1 MTYREKAF
9 VPLSYMN
16 YLAHFYLSGT
26 HEHLLLGNF
35 IADAVK
41 GKQLEAFSDEL
52 QEGIRMHR
60 EIDFYTD
67 THPVTSR
74 SKARLREQF
83 NHYSGVIIDIFYD
96 HFLARN
102 WSEFS
107 DEPLPEYSQRIYSLL
122 GRHASEFPERMQH
135 MLPFMKKND
144 WLMAYTEIEGIRR
157 VLTGMSRRAKF
168 ESKMELAADA
178 LEKDYPLFEKDFR
191 DFFPDLVRHTE
202 KYRVGGKNYE

>member
-1 MTYREKAF
+1 
-9 VPLSYMN
+9 MN

-41 GKQLEAFSDEL
+41 GKQLEAFTGEL
-52 QEGIRMHR
+52 QQGIRMHR

-74 SKARLREQF
+74 SKARLRTVF
-83 NHYSGVIIDIFYD
+83 NHYSGVIVDIFYD

-102 WSEFS
+102 WAEFS
-107 DEPLPEYSQRIYSLL
+107 AEPLPVYSQRIYSILEA
-122 GRHASEFPERMQH
+122 HISEFPERPRH
-135 MLPFMKKND
+135 LLPFMKDHD
-144 WLMAYTEIEGIRR
+144 WLMAYKELEGIHR

-168 ESKMELAADA
+168 ESKMEFAAAA

-191 DFFPDLVRHTE
+191 DFFPDLVAHTA
-202 KYRVGGKNYE
+202 KYRD

>member
-1 MTYREKAF
+1 MLYRERAF
-9 VPLSYMN
+9 VPLSFMN

-26 HEHLLLGNF
+26 REHLLLGNF

-41 GKQLEAFSDEL
+41 GKQLEAFSDGL

-74 SKARLREQF
+74 SKARLRERF

-102 WSEFS
+102 WREFS
-107 DEPLPEYSQRIYSLL
+107 EEPLSEYSQRIYALL
-122 GRHASEFPERMQH
+122 ERHVAEFPEEPRR
-135 MLPFMKKND
+135 MLPFMKKHD
-144 WLMAYTEIEGIRR
+144 WLMTYTEIEGVRR
-157 VLTGMSRRAKF
+157 VLTGMSRRVKF
-168 ESKMELAADA
+168 DSKMEFAADA
-178 LEKDYPLFEKDFR
+178 LVQDYDLFEKDFR
-191 DFFPDLVRHTE
+191 DFFPDLVAHTE
-202 KYRVGGKNYE
+202 KYRC

>member
-1 MTYREKAF
+1 
-9 VPLSYMN
+9 VN

-41 GKQLEAFSDEL
+41 GKQLESFSDEL
-52 QEGIRMHR
+52 QQGIRMHR

-74 SKARLREQF
+74 SKARLRETF
-83 NHYSGVIIDIFYD
+83 NHYSGVIVDIFYD

-102 WSEFS
+102 WKEFS
-107 DEPLPEYSQRIYSLL
+107 DEPLNEYSQRIYALL
-122 GRHASEFPERMQH
+122 EKHSAEFPERPRH
-135 MLPFMKKND
+135 MLPFMKDHD

-157 VLTGMSRRAKF
+157 VLSGMSRRAKF
-168 ESKMELAADA
+168 ESKMELATDA
-178 LEKDYPLFEKDFR
+178 LIKEYDLFEKDFR
-191 DFFPDLVRHTE
+191 DFFPDLVAHTE
-202 KYRVGGKNYE
+202 KYRR